1 MNVFIGVIGV
11 LLIIGGFVVLG
22 LYKSCR
28 IGIKAFAPM
37 WIAGVALFILSLS
50 FTIIPTGYTGVRVVF
65 GQVNETPAKNGLC
78 WKIPFAEEIKKVNN
92 KQQDIEFSGEIW
104 GETSE
109 RTAISFS
116 GIIVTYSI
124 SGDRSAWIYSHVSNY
139 QDNLVSTALVSSAI
153 KTASKTL
160 TDVEATNRG
169 KIEPLALETI
179 QASLDGKYGQGVVTI
194 NKVVI
199 NNADFEDSYNAAIAS
214 KQQAQLEYE
223 QQQIINQKNVEQA
236 KAEAEAAIAKANG
249 EAEALKIAAQA
260 EAEANKTIADSLS
273 EDIFTNY
280 MLDKWNGE
288 LPLVVGDGQTIF
300 DLGSYLDKEQ

>member
-1 MNVFIGVIGV
+1 MNVFIGAIGV

-22 LYKSCR
+22 LYKTCR
-28 IGIKAFAPM
+28 TGIKAYAPM
-37 WIAGVALFILSLS
+37 WITGMVLFVLSLS

-65 GQVNETPAKNGLC
+65 GQVNDTTAPNGLC

-92 KQQDIEFSGEIW
+92 KQQDIEFSSEIW

-124 SGDRSAWIYSHVSNY
+124 SGDKSAWIYSHVSNY
-139 QDNLVSTALVSSAI
+139 EDNLVSTALVSSAI

-160 TDVEATNRG
+160 ADVDATNRG
-169 KIEPLALETI
+169 KIEPLAQEAI
-179 QASLDGKYGQGVVTI
+179 QASLDGKYGEGVVTI

-199 NNADFEDSYNAAIAS
+199 NNADFEESYNAAIAA

-236 KAEAEAAIAKANG
+236 QAEAEAAIAKANG

-273 EDIFTNY
+273 DDIFTNY

-288 LPLVVGDGQTIF
+288 LPLVVGEGQTIF
-300 DLGSYLDKEQ
+300 DLGAYLETE

>member
-1 MNVFIGVIGV
+1 MNVFIGAVGV
-11 LLIIGGFVVLG
+11 LLIVGGFVVLG
-22 LYKSCR
+22 MYKSCKTNL
-28 IGIKAFAPM
+28 KAYAPM
-37 WIAGVALFILSLS
+37 WIAGAVLFVLSFS

-65 GQVNETPAKNGLC
+65 GQVNDTPAKNGLC

-124 SGDRSAWIYSHVSNY
+124 SGDKSAWIYSHVSNY
-139 QDNLVSTALVSSAI
+139 EDNLVSTALVSSAI

-160 TDVEATNRG
+160 LDVDATNRG
-169 KIEPLALETI
+169 KIEPLAQETI
-179 QASLDGKYGQGVVTI
+179 QASLDSKYGDGVVTV

-199 NNADFEDSYNAAIAS
+199 NNVDFEDSYNQAIAA

-236 KAEAEAAIAKANG
+236 EAEAEAAIAKANG
-249 EAEALKIAAQA
+249 EAEALKIAAEA

-273 EDIFTNY
+273 DDIFTNY
-280 MLDKWNGE
+280 MLEKWNGE

-300 DLGSYLDKEQ
+300 DLGSYLGN

>member
-1 MNVFIGVIGV
+1 MNVFIGAVGV
-11 LLIIGGFVVLG
+11 LLIVGGFVVLG
-22 LYKSCR
+22 MYKSCKTNL
-28 IGIKAFAPM
+28 KAYAPM
-37 WIAGVALFILSLS
+37 WIAGAVLFVLSFS

-65 GQVNETPAKNGLC
+65 GQVNDTPAKNGLC

-124 SGDRSAWIYSHVSNY
+124 SGDKSAWIYSHVSNY
-139 QDNLVSTALVSSAI
+139 EDNLVSTALVSSAI

-160 TDVEATNRG
+160 SDVDATNRG
-169 KIEPLALETI
+169 KIEPLAQETI
-179 QASLDGKYGQGVVTI
+179 QASLDSKYGDGVVTV

-199 NNADFEDSYNAAIAS
+199 NNVDFEDSYNQAIAA

-236 KAEAEAAIAKANG
+236 EAEAEAAIAKANG
-249 EAEALKIAAQA
+249 EAEALKIAAEA

-273 EDIFTNY
+273 DDIFTNY
-280 MLDKWNGE
+280 MLEKWNGE

-300 DLGSYLDKEQ
+300 DLGSYLGN